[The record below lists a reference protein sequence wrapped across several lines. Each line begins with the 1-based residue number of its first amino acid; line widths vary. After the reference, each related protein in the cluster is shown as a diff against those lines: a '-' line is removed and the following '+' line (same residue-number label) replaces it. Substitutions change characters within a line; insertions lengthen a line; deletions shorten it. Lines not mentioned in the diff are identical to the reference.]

1 MNSNNLDHVITEY
14 ISKDIKQDENHFFS
28 SKLAILDT
36 VGCII
41 EASSHKEVIEFASIN
56 NLSLNFKN
64 PFKNLTIN
72 ESYEN
77 ISWYLT
83 VLTRWFDYNDTFLA
97 KEWAH
102 PSDNFGSIYSY
113 FYKNKNNKFNDFTN
127 ALTKAYE
134 IQGSLCLG
142 TSLNKLGYDHVFYVK
157 LASGSVFSYLINNGD
172 TNAMRRT
179 VNNILLDGPNL
190 RAYRHFP
197 NVGKRKSWA
206 AADASKRGIELAIIS
221 SHKDEIYESI
231 QNEDKWGFESNFMNN
246 TQIEFGKELN
256 NWVIQNVLFKVLFP
270 AEFHGQSAVEA
281 AIELSEEFNKNINK
295 FERVNIYTHEPA
307 LRIISNKKILKN
319 ASDRD
324 HSMEY
329 MVAAAL
335 LYGELKYEMYEDSF
349 EGFENINNLRKKIF
363 VFEEAQFTR
372 DYYEFSKRHISNSI
386 EIVYND
392 SSTSEKITIENPIGH
407 PSRREEAVPLL
418 KDKFLRNVTTLFD
431 TKKGLKFWDK
441 IINLE
446 KDDDLNKFFNILNED
461 E

>member
-1 MNSNNLDHVITEY
+1 MNSNNLDLLITDY
-14 ISKDIKQDENHFFS
+14 ISSDIEEDDNLFYS

-36 VGCII
+36 IGCII
-41 EASSHKEVIEFASIN
+41 EASRHEDVVKFAAKN

-64 PFKNLTIN
+64 PFKNLTVN
-72 ESYEN
+72 ESYET

-113 FYKNKNNKFNDFTN
+113 FYKNDNYKFNDFTN
-127 ALTKAYE
+127 ALTKVYE

-157 LASGSVFSYLINNGD
+157 LASGSVFSYLVNNGN
-172 TNAMRRT
+172 TNAIRRT
-179 VNNILLDGPNL
+179 VNNILLDGPSL

-206 AADASKRGIELAIIS
+206 AADASKRGIELALIS
-221 SHKDEIYESI
+221 SHNDEIYESV
-231 QNEDKWGFESNFMNN
+231 QNEVKWGFESSFLDNLK
-246 TQIEFGKELN
+246 IEFGKDLN
-256 NWVIQNVLFKVLFP
+256 NWVIQNILFKVLFP

-281 AIELSEEFNKNINK
+281 AIKLSEEFNKNINK
-295 FERVNIYTHEPA
+295 LEKVNIYTHEPA
-307 LRIISNKKILKN
+307 VRIISNKEVLKN

-335 LYGELKYEMYEDSF
+335 LYGDLTYEMYEESF
-349 EGFENINNLRKKIF
+349 EGFENINNLRKKIY
-363 VFEEAQFTR
+363 VYEEPQFTK

-392 SSTSEKITIENPIGH
+392 NSISEKITIENPIGH
-407 PSRREEAVPLL
+407 PSRREEAIPLL
-418 KDKFLRNVTTLFD
+418 KNKFLRNVEFLFD
-431 TKKGLKFWDK
+431 TEKASEIWDK
-441 IINLE
+441 IINLK
-446 KDDDLNKFFNILNED
+446 KDDDLNKFFNILNKD

>member
-1 MNSNNLDHVITEY
+1 MKSNNLDLVIAEY
-14 ISKDIKQDENHFFS
+14 ISKDITQDENHFFS

-41 EASSHKEVIEFASIN
+41 EASSHKEVMEFASIN

-64 PFKNLTIN
+64 PFKNLTVD

-113 FYKNKNNKFNDFTN
+113 FYKNNDYKFNDFVN

-157 LASGSVFSYLINNGD
+157 LAAGSVFSYLVNNGD
-172 TNAMRRT
+172 TNALRRT
-179 VNNILLDGPNL
+179 INNILLDGPNL

-206 AADASKRGIELAIIS
+206 AADASRRGIELAIIS
-221 SHKDEIYESI
+221 SHEDEIYESA
-231 QNEDKWGFESNFMNN
+231 QNEDKWGFESNFLGNSK
-246 TQIEFGKELN
+246 IEFGKDLN
-256 NWVIQNVLFKVLFP
+256 NWVIQNILFKVLFP

-281 AIELSEEFNKNINK
+281 AIELSKEFNTNINK
-295 FERVNIYTHEPA
+295 FEKVNIYTHEPA
-307 LRIISNKKILKN
+307 LRIISNKEVLKN

-324 HSMEY
+324 HSIEY

-335 LYGELKYEMYEDSF
+335 LYGELKYEMYEETF

-363 VFEEAQFTR
+363 VSEEPQFTK
-372 DYYEFSKRHISNSI
+372 DYYEFSKRYISNSI

-392 SSTSEKITIENPIGH
+392 NSTSEKIKIENPIGH
-407 PSRREEAVPLL
+407 PSRREEAIPLL
-418 KDKFLRNVTTLFD
+418 KDKFTRNVKSLFD
-431 TKKGLKFWDK
+431 IEKASEVWDK

>member
-1 MNSNNLDHVITEY
+1 MNSNNLDYVITDY
-14 ISKDIKQDENHFFS
+14 ISNDLVQDDNHFYS

-36 VGCII
+36 IGCIF
-41 EASSHKEVIEFASIN
+41 EASSNKEVIEFASKN

-64 PFKNLTIN
+64 PFKNITGD

-97 KEWAH
+97 NEWAH
-102 PSDNFGSIYSY
+102 PSDNFGSIFSY
-113 FYKNKNNKFNDFTN
+113 FYKNNNHKFNDFVN
-127 ALTKAYE
+127 SLTKAYE

-157 LASGSVFSYLINNGD
+157 LASGSVFSHLVNNGEIEA
-172 TNAMRRT
+172 TRRT
-179 VNNILLDGPNL
+179 VNNILLDGPSL

-221 SHKDEIYESI
+221 AYEDEVYESV
-231 QNEDKWGFESNFMNN
+231 QNENKWGFESSFLDNSKL
-246 TQIEFGKELN
+246 EFGKELN
-256 NWVIQNVLFKVLFP
+256 NWVIQNILFKVLFP

-281 AIELSEEFNKNINK
+281 AIKLSKEFNENINK
-295 FERVNIYTHEPA
+295 VEKINIYTHEPA
-307 LRIISNKKILKN
+307 VRIISNKEVLKN

-324 HSMEY
+324 HSLEY

-335 LYGELKYEMYEDSF
+335 IYGELKYEMYEESF

-363 VFEEAQFTR
+363 VTEEPKFTK

-386 EIVYND
+386 EIVYIDN
-392 SSTSEKITIENPIGH
+392 SISEKITIENPIGH
-407 PSRREEAVPLL
+407 PSRRHEAVPLL
-418 KDKFLRNVTTLFD
+418 KDKFLRNVKSVFEAE
-431 TKKGLKFWDK
+431 KASNIWDK

-446 KDDDLNKFFNILNED
+446 KDDDLNIFFNILNED

>member
-1 MNSNNLDHVITEY
+1 MKSNNLDLVIAEY
-14 ISKDIKQDENHFFS
+14 ISKDIIQDENHFFS

-41 EASSHKEVIEFASIN
+41 EASSHKDVTEFASIN

-64 PFKNLTIN
+64 PFKNLTLD

-113 FYKNKNNKFNDFTN
+113 FYKNNDYKFNYFVN

-157 LASGSVFSYLINNGD
+157 LAAGSVFSYLVNNGD
-172 TNAMRRT
+172 TNALRRT

-206 AADASKRGIELAIIS
+206 AADASRRGIELAIIS
-221 SHKDEIYESI
+221 NYKDEIYDSV
-231 QNEDKWGFESNFMNN
+231 QNEDRWGFEYNFLNN
-246 TQIEFGKELN
+246 SKIEFGKDLN
-256 NWVIQNVLFKVLFP
+256 YWVIQNILFKVLFP

-281 AIELSEEFNKNINK
+281 AIELSKEFNQNINK
-295 FERVNIYTHEPA
+295 FEKVNIYTHEPA
-307 LRIISNKKILKN
+307 LRIISNKEVLKN

-324 HSMEY
+324 HSIEY

-335 LYGELKYEMYEDSF
+335 LYGELKYEMYEESF
-349 EGFENINNLRKKIF
+349 EGFENINNLRKKIS
-363 VFEEAQFTR
+363 VSEEPQFTK
-372 DYYEFSKRHISNSI
+372 DYYEFSKRYISNSI

-392 SSTSEKITIENPIGH
+392 NSTSEKITIENPIGH
-407 PSRREEAVPLL
+407 PSRREEAIPLL
-418 KDKFLRNVTTLFD
+418 KDKFTRNVKSVFELE
-431 TKKGLKFWDK
+431 KASEVWDK

-446 KDDDLNKFFNILNED
+446 KDDDLNKFFNIINVD

>member
-1 MNSNNLDHVITEY
+1 MKSNNLDVVIAEY
-14 ISKDIKQDENHFFS
+14 ISQDITQDENHFFS

-41 EASSHKEVIEFASIN
+41 EASSHKEVMEFASIN

-64 PFKNLTIN
+64 PFKNLTLDH
-72 ESYEN
+72 SYEN

-113 FYKNKNNKFNDFTN
+113 FYKNNDYKFNDFVN

-157 LASGSVFSYLINNGD
+157 LAAGSVFSYLVNNGD
-172 TNAMRRT
+172 TNALRRT
-179 VNNILLDGPNL
+179 INNILLDGPNL

-206 AADASKRGIELAIIS
+206 AADASRRGIELAIIS
-221 SHKDEIYESI
+221 SHKDEIYESA
-231 QNEDKWGFESNFMNN
+231 QNEDKWGFESNFLGNSK
-246 TQIEFGKELN
+246 IEFGKDLN

-281 AIELSEEFNKNINK
+281 AIKLSKEFNTNINK
-295 FERVNIYTHEPA
+295 FEKVNIYTHEPA
-307 LRIISNKKILKN
+307 LRIISNKEVLKN

-324 HSMEY
+324 HSIEY

-335 LYGELKYEMYEDSF
+335 LYGELKYEMYEESF

-363 VFEEAQFTR
+363 VSEEPQFTK
-372 DYYEFSKRHISNSI
+372 DYYEFSKRYIPNSI

-392 SSTSEKITIENPIGH
+392 NSTSEKITIENPIGH
-407 PSRREEAVPLL
+407 PSRREEAIPLL
-418 KDKFLRNVTTLFD
+418 KDKFTRNVKSLFD
-431 TKKGLKFWDK
+431 IEKASEVWDK

>member
-1 MNSNNLDHVITEY
+1 MNSNNLDVLITDY
-14 ISKDIKQDENHFFS
+14 ISSDIGEDDNHFYS

-36 VGCII
+36 IGCII
-41 EASSHKEVIEFASIN
+41 EASNHENVLQFASKN
-56 NLSLNFKN
+56 NLDLNFKN
-64 PFKNLTIN
+64 PFKNLSVN

-77 ISWYLT
+77 LSWYLT

-113 FYKNKNNKFNDFTN
+113 FYKNKNYKFNDFTN

-157 LASGSVFSYLINNGD
+157 LASGSVFSYLVNNGD
-172 TNAMRRT
+172 TNAVRRT
-179 VNNILLDGPNL
+179 VNNILLDGPSL

-206 AADASKRGIELAIIS
+206 AADASRRGIELAIIS
-221 SHKDEIYESI
+221 SYKDEVYESV
-231 QNEDKWGFESNFMNN
+231 QNENKWGFESSFLDNSK
-246 TQIEFGKELN
+246 IEFGKDLN
-256 NWVIQNVLFKVLFP
+256 NWVIQNILFKVLFP

-281 AIELSEEFNKNINK
+281 AIELSEEFNKNINE
-295 FERVNIYTHEPA
+295 FEKVNIYTHEPA
-307 LRIISNKKILKN
+307 MRIISNKEVLKN

-335 LYGELKYEMYEDSF
+335 LYGELKYEMYEESF
-349 EGFENINNLRKKIF
+349 EGFENINNLRKRIF
-363 VFEEAQFTR
+363 VSEQPQFTK
-372 DYYEFSKRHISNSI
+372 DYYEFSKRYISNSI

-392 SSTSEKITIENPIGH
+392 NSTSKKITIENPIGH
-407 PSRREEAVPLL
+407 PSRREEAIPLL
-418 KDKFLRNVTTLFD
+418 KDKFLRNAESLFN
-431 TKKGLKFWDK
+431 TEKAIEVWDK

>member
-1 MNSNNLDHVITEY
+1 LNSNNLDYVITDY
-14 ISKDIKQDENHFFS
+14 ISNDLVQDDNHFYS

-36 VGCII
+36 IGCIF
-41 EASSHKEVIEFASIN
+41 EASSNKEVIEFASKN

-64 PFKNLTIN
+64 PFKNITGD

-97 KEWAH
+97 NEWAH
-102 PSDNFGSIYSY
+102 PSDNFGSIFSY
-113 FYKNKNNKFNDFTN
+113 FYKNNNHKFNDFVN
-127 ALTKAYE
+127 SLTKAYE

-157 LASGSVFSYLINNGD
+157 LASGSVFSHLVNNGD
-172 TNAMRRT
+172 IEATRRT
-179 VNNILLDGPNL
+179 VNNILLDGPSL

-221 SHKDEIYESI
+221 AYEDEIYESV
-231 QNEDKWGFESNFMNN
+231 QNEDKWGFESSFLDNSKL
-246 TQIEFGKELN
+246 EFGKELN
-256 NWVIQNVLFKVLFP
+256 NWVIQNILFKVLFP

-281 AIELSEEFNKNINK
+281 AIKLSKEFNENINK
-295 FERVNIYTHEPA
+295 VEKINIYTHEPA
-307 LRIISNKKILKN
+307 VRIISNKEVLKN

-324 HSMEY
+324 HSLEY

-335 LYGELKYEMYEDSF
+335 IYGELKYEMYEESF

-363 VFEEAQFTR
+363 VTEEPKFTK

-386 EIVYND
+386 EIVYIDN
-392 SSTSEKITIENPIGH
+392 SISEKITIENPIGH
-407 PSRREEAVPLL
+407 PSRRHEAVPLL
-418 KDKFLRNVTTLFD
+418 KDKFLRNVKSVFEAE
-431 TKKGLKFWDK
+431 KASNIWDK

-446 KDDDLNKFFNILNED
+446 KDDDLNIFFNILNED

>member
-1 MNSNNLDHVITEY
+1 MKSSNLDLVIAEY
-14 ISKDIKQDENHFFS
+14 ISKDIKQDQNHFFS

-41 EASSHKEVIEFASIN
+41 EASSHKDVIEFASIN

-64 PFKNLTIN
+64 PFKNLTVN

-77 ISWYLT
+77 IAWYLT

-113 FYKNKNNKFNDFTN
+113 FYKNNNYKFYDFAN

-172 TNAMRRT
+172 MNALRRT

-206 AADASKRGIELAIIS
+206 AADASRRGIELAIIS
-221 SHKDEIYESI
+221 NHKDEIYDSV
-231 QNEDKWGFESNFMNN
+231 QNEDKWGFEYNFLNN
-246 TQIEFGKELN
+246 SKIEFGKELN

-295 FERVNIYTHEPA
+295 FEKVNIYTHEPA
-307 LRIISNKKILKN
+307 LRIISNKEILKN

-349 EGFENINNLRKKIF
+349 EGFKNINNLRKKIF
-363 VFEEAQFTR
+363 VSEEPQFTKN
-372 DYYEFSKRHISNSI
+372 YYEFSKRHITNSI
-386 EIVYND
+386 EIVYDDNT
-392 SSTSEKITIENPIGH
+392 TSNKIIIENPIGH
-407 PSRREEAVPLL
+407 PSRREEAIPLL
-418 KDKFLRNVTTLFD
+418 KDKFCRNVESLFD
-431 TKKGLKFWDK
+431 TEKAIEVWDK

>member
-1 MNSNNLDHVITEY
+1 MNSNNLDVLITEY
-14 ISKDIKQDENHFFS
+14 ISKNLEENDKHFFS
-28 SKLAILDT
+28 SKLAMLDT
-36 VGCII
+36 IGCII
-41 EASSHKEVIEFASIN
+41 EASSHEFVIQFASKN

-64 PFKNLTIN
+64 PFKNLTVTQ
-72 ESYEN
+72 SYED

-113 FYKNKNNKFNDFTN
+113 FSKNNNYKFNDFTN

-157 LASGSVFSYLINNGD
+157 VASGSVFSYLVNNGD
-172 TNAMRRT
+172 TSAVRRT
-179 VNNILLDGPNL
+179 INNILLDGPTL

-206 AADASKRGIELAIIS
+206 AADASRRGIELAIIS
-221 SHKDEIYESI
+221 SYKDEIYESV
-231 QNEDKWGFESNFMNN
+231 QNEDKWGFEPSFLENSK
-246 TQIEFGKELN
+246 IEFGKDLN
-256 NWVIQNVLFKVLFP
+256 NWVIENILFKVLFP

-281 AIELSEEFNKNINK
+281 AIKLSEEFNNNVNK
-295 FERVNIYTHEPA
+295 IKKVNIYTHEPA
-307 LRIISNKKILKN
+307 VRIISNKEILKN

-324 HSMEY
+324 HSLEY

-335 LYGELKYEMYEDSF
+335 LYGDLKYEMYEDSF

-363 VFEEAQFTR
+363 VSEEPQFTK

-392 SSTSEKITIENPIGH
+392 NSTSEKITIQNPIGH
-407 PSRREEAVPLL
+407 PSRREEAIPLL
-418 KDKFLRNVTTLFD
+418 KDKFLRNVESLFE
-431 TKKGLKFWDK
+431 TKKASEVWDK
-441 IINLE
+441 ILNLK